1 METPVGTRRATL
13 ALDWQYVGER
23 ITDLGA
29 TADAYALTNLTLR
42 VTPRG
47 MRGAI
52 AASVYNLFDT
62 AYADPVGAEFRQEL
76 IGQDGRTFS
85 VRFTVGF

>member
-1 METPVGTRRATL
+1 
-13 ALDWQYVGER
+13 
-23 ITDLGA
+23 
-29 TADAYALTNLTLR
+29 
-42 VTPRG
+42 